1 MIPVYIIYKTL
12 GAFCMEAHWKS
23 KIIITYIVISFLKI
37 PVLLWDISFQAKYLE
52 QNFYHKNKKE

>member
-1 MIPVYIIYKTL
+1 
-12 GAFCMEAHWKS
+12 MEAHWKS